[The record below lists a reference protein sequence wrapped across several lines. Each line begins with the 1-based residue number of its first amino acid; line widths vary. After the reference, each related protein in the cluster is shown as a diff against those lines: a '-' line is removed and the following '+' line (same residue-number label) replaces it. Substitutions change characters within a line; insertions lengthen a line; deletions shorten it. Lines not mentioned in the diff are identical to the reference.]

1 MNKKNNINQSIKD
14 DNSFEYELDDS
25 SNQIPNKEYITYPE
39 ESVLLDLN
47 LSLSHWELSIEALKQ
62 VIKDRD
68 INKEIKIKR
77 QNKYKNSLTI
87 NELHI
92 QIALCGLGAEEV
104 SIPLDIWESA
114 NTAPQ
119 VILVAQVDDENNIV
133 NFPGILTGSNFI
145 KYIRNNFLKDRTISI
160 PISKFEGG
168 VDILFS
174 YVKFFNKNSLPR
186 IGLNKNSG
194 FISLNKKNTTSISL
208 IFLIII
214 GIFLGKNFIN
224 TRLAIKETKIE
235 NNLSPTFNNE
245 KNNDLN
251 NFPIVSLNLN
261 ERCLNND
268 FSNTTIKMFETLK
281 NDNNI
286 NLYNLNC
293 SEIKMIDNNISYAF
307 LTTGRSNNKSVVCL
321 TNDKFNNPCKF
332 IIGSF
337 QENINPIIALANAT
351 DTKLPKPEFLNETFE
366 RIFININDVFGNK

>member
-1 MNKKNNINQSIKD
+1 MNKKNNINQSKKD

-87 NELHI
+87 NDLHI

-104 SIPLDIWESA
+104 SIPLDIWKNA
-114 NTAPQ
+114 QTAPQ

-133 NFPGILTGSNFI
+133 HFPGILTGSNFI
-145 KYIRNNFLKDRTISI
+145 KYIRNNFLRGSTIII
-160 PISKFEGG
+160 PISEFEGG

-174 YVKFFNKNSLPR
+174 YIKFFNKNSLPR
-186 IGLNKNSG
+186 IGLNNNSS
-194 FISLNKKNTTSISL
+194 FISLNKKNTTSLSL
-208 IFLIII
+208 IFLFII
-214 GIFLGKNFIN
+214 GIFLGRNFIN
-224 TRLAIKETKIE
+224 TRLAIKETTIE
-235 NNLSPTFNNE
+235 NGLSPTL
-245 KNNDLN
+245 NNDLKIG
-251 NFPIVSLNLN
+251 PIVSSNLD

-268 FSNTTIKMFETLK
+268 FSNVTIKMFETLN

-286 NLYNLNC
+286 KMYDLNC
-293 SEIKMIDNNISYAF
+293 SEIKMINNNISYAF

-321 TNDKFNNPCKF
+321 TDDKFNNPCKF